1 MPVVAQINTMVINS
15 GGPNI
20 IGNEEEQPE
29 PHTTTQCYPGNTLME
44 GEESSIPASLI
55 PPSHKSSVKTRK
67 ERKQN

>member
-29 PHTTTQCYPGNTLME
+29 PHATQCYPGNTMME
-44 GEESSIPASLI
+44 GEESSIPASII